1 MQKIKIN
8 GLTETREI
16 DIGNDPRCFANTT
29 VEQLKEKIFSSSELK
44 SILQNGRL
52 KFDDAILQE
61 KKTLSFYGIKNNST
75 LTVEKYYDPEKNFG
89 LKFRIAPDSIT
100 NEDNGQLRAVLSCGH
115 AVEPNSLTTWC
126 RKLID
131 DGKLDFYCPAI
142 INESTNKKCDKKW
155 GYSEIKKIALLSEA
169 EMEYFERKI
178 SENAARTFVDYKEC
192 PNCKSFVERIDLKNL
207 RVVCRMCQA
216 FHSKKYE
223 FCWQCE
229 REWTVQIST
238 ASDTCGRE
246 NCTNSILQ
254 LLKECNFIKLSE
266 CHAGFPDI
274 PSIRA
279 CPTCGKNI
287 EHSGQACKNMLC
299 PRCNV
304 EFCFAC
310 LETTAACQRAKP
322 SSWFSECAK
331 PVAPIQTKIPVWNRN
346 LN

>member
-115 AVEPNSLTTWC
+115 AVDPNSLTTWC

-246 NCTNSILQ
+246 NCTNPILQ